1 MSNFQTESQN
11 FICWNKNRVRQSTS
25 RCEMS
30 IISRILEFSDF
41 AEKDI
46 ACIKP
51 LDVENY
57 QNKRTGMG
65 IAASTINGEVAIMSK
80 VFIYAIKRESCKMN
94 PCDAVSKLKVKKPE
108 RRFLTVGEIDRLCS
122 GSSNAIFA
130 QYLRF
135 LQYTGA
141 REKEALRVRWED
153 VDFQN
158 RRVCIGADGNSK
170 NGKSRWVDFSEAL
183 RVLLE
188 QMKTA
193 RTGEFIFRGAP
204 TFRICLNRARCDCK
218 LNWVGFHDFRRHFVS
233 QCVMAGIDF
242 ATIARWIAHSD
253 GGALLAKKYAFL
265 ANDHTVKQAA
275 KLKF

>member
-1 MSNFQTESQN
+1 MSNFQTEAQN
-11 FICWNKNRVRQSTS
+11 FICWNKHRVKPSTS

-30 IISRILEFSDF
+30 IISRILDFGDF

-80 VFIYAIKRESCKMN
+80 VFIYAIKREACKVN

-108 RRFLTVGEIDRLCS
+108 RRFLTADEIDRLCEFS
-122 GSSNAIFA
+122 TTQSFK

-141 REKEALRVRWED
+141 REKEAIRVRWTD
-153 VDFQN
+153 VDFKN
-158 RRVCIGADGNSK
+158 RRVCIGADGESK
-170 NGKSRWVDFSEAL
+170 NGKSRWVDFSESL

-188 QMKTA
+188 QMGCRCSMGLLFGDETSFRTHLNFA
-193 RTGEFIFRGAP
+193 RSRS
-204 TFRICLNRARCDCK
+204 N

-242 ATIARWIAHSD
+242 ATIARWAGHSD

-265 ANDHTVKQAA
+265 ANDHAAKQAA

>member
-1 MSNFQTESQN
+1 
-11 FICWNKNRVRQSTS
+11 
-25 RCEMS
+25 MS

-80 VFIYAIKRESCKMN
+80 VFIYAIKREACKTN

-108 RRFLTVGEIDRLCS
+108 RRFLTVDEIDALCGAS
-122 GSSNAIFA
+122 INKHFNRYI
-130 QYLRF
+130 RF

-141 REKEALRVRWED
+141 REKEALRVKWDD
-153 VDFQN
+153 VDFKN
-158 RRVCIGADGNSK
+158 RRVCIGADGESK

-188 QMKTA
+188 QMGSEHS
-193 RTGEFIFRGAP
+193 TGSLFAGIP
-204 TFRICLNRARCDCK
+204 TFRFHLNATRAVVGLR
-218 LNWVGFHDFRRHFVS
+218 WVGFHDFRRHFVS

-242 ATIARWIAHSD
+242 ATIARWIGHSD

-265 ANDHTVKQAA
+265 ANDHAVKQAA